1 MRLMKLLGF
10 ALLTATLAAPQD
22 LKSSKNFPP
31 AKVPTLSLGFSI
43 HPMDVTADPC
53 NDFYQYACGTWMKE
67 NPIPADKSTWGRFNE
82 LDARNRAVLHGIL
95 EKTAANDPKRT
106 PVEQKIGDYYASCL
120 IVKAIDEKG
129 LAPIQAEL
137 GRIANLK
144 EKSQLAAEIAHLHN
158 IGVNVLFNFGS
169 DPDFKNA
176 SKVIAATDQGGIWPP
191 DRDYYFKDDPT
202 SQKQPEQYKQH
213 V

>member
-10 ALLTATLAAPQD
+10 ALLTATLAAAQEP
-22 LKSSKNFPP
+22 KSSKNFSPDQ
-31 AKVPTLSLGFSI
+31 VPNLSLGFSI
-43 HPMDVTADPC
+43 HAMDVTADPC

-82 LDARNRAVLHGIL
+82 LDERNRAVLHDIL

-120 IVKAIDEKG
+120 NVKAIDEKG
-129 LAPIQAEL
+129 LKPVQAEL
-137 GRIANLK
+137 DRIAGLTD
-144 EKSQLAAEIAHLHN
+144 KSQLAAEIAHLHN

-176 SKVIAATDQGGIWPP
+176 SKVMLRDETLQQGN
-191 DRDYYFKDDPT
+191 
-202 SQKQPEQYKQH
+202 
-213 V
+213 